1 MSGVPPGDGRDQL
14 REWLVLYRE
23 KIAEKCAGLT
33 AEQLARMSAP
43 PSRLSLLGLVRHL
56 TEMERAFLR
65 NGVGG
70 AGLPFVYC
78 TDEDPDADFEGAAG
92 ADPDEVLAAWR
103 EECRLAD
110 EAIEAAPSLDAGAW
124 RSLRWCLLKVATE
137 YARHTGHADLLRERI
152 DGVVGD

>member
-1 MSGVPPGDGRDQL
+1 MTGERDQL

-33 AEQLARMSAP
+33 GEQLAEMSVP
-43 PSRLSLLGLVRHL
+43 PSSLSLLGVVRHL
-56 TEMERAFLR
+56 TEMERSFLR

-70 AGLPFVYC
+70 AALPPVYC
-78 TDEDPDADFEGAAG
+78 TDEDPDADFEGVDAAG
-92 ADPDEVLAAWR
+92 AGEVLARWR

-110 EAIEAAPSLDAGAW
+110 EVIAAAASLDAGEW
-124 RSLRWCLLKVATE
+124 RPLRWCLVKVATE

-152 DGVVGD
+152 DGAVGD